1 MASSHLNKLHKLSAA
16 GVLITLG
23 IIYGDIGTSPLY
35 VMRAISENHVL
46 SKELIY
52 GGVSCVFWTLM
63 LITTFKYVYLALN
76 NDNKGEGGIFAL
88 YALLRRYKIKW
99 AIVPA
104 LIGCAAL
111 IADGFITPPFSISAA
126 VEGLNRL
133 PYLEGNINTIPIVI
147 TILTGLFV
155 FQQFGTKAVG
165 SFFGPIMT
173 IWFVMLGTLGVWHI
187 IKNPTVFE
195 ALNPAYA
202 INLIF
207 SYDNGKG
214 FWLLGAVFLCTTG
227 AEAMYS
233 DLGHCGKRNI
243 TAGWIFV
250 VTMLMLNY
258 LGQASYLLTRE
269 GEQLTLGESPFYG
282 MMADWFVPFGII
294 IATGATIIASQALI
308 TGSFTL
314 VNEAMKLKLWPNFKV
329 IYPSTIQGQIYIPAI
344 NWFLFAGCISVVL
357 IFRNSTHME
366 AAYGLAITI
375 DMLMTTTL
383 LFALMRIRHQNVILL
398 ILFPVIFYLLEGSFF
413 LSNILKFSHG
423 GWYTF
428 GLAVLLFFGMWIFY
442 KAKNLRSLHTNFVSI
457 DKYLTPLQD
466 LMSDE
471 TIPKE
476 STNLVYMSMAN
487 EKNMIDSNIIYSIFR
502 KKPKRADI
510 YWFVHIDITNDPYG
524 ASYSVD
530 TIIPKRCFFVKLKFG
545 FKVEH
550 KVNLMFNKVVN
561 DMIASGEVDGL
572 SHYQS
577 LRKHNLPADFKFI
590 LLNSRVAS
598 DDKLTSW
605 EQFVI
610 KGYRFIKSLSL
621 STAEDF
627 GLEQANLEE
636 EIIPIRISKSSEIQL
651 QRTK

>member
-1 MASSHLNKLHKLSAA
+1 MASQKSKLHKYSAG

-35 VMRAISENHVL
+35 VMRAITENYVI

-52 GGVSCVFWTLM
+52 GGVSAVFWTLM

-111 IADGFITPPFSISAA
+111 IADGFITPSISISSA
-126 VEGLNRL
+126 VEGLNAL
-133 PYLEGNINTIPIVI
+133 PYVGEDINTIPIVVV
-147 TILTGLFV
+147 ILAALFL
-155 FQQFGTKAVG
+155 FQQFGTKAIG
-165 SFFGPIMT
+165 SALGPVMT
-173 IWFVMLGTLGVWHI
+173 VWFLMIGTLGFLQI
-187 IKNPTVFE
+187 IKNPSVFE

-202 INLIF
+202 INLITSF
-207 SYDNGKG
+207 DNGKG

-227 AEAMYS
+227 AEALYS
-233 DLGHCGKRNI
+233 DLGHCGKQNI
-243 TAGWIFV
+243 RIGWIFV
-250 VTMLMLNY
+250 FVMLMLNY
-258 LGQASYLLTRE
+258 LGQAAYLLSRE
-269 GEQLTLGESPFYG
+269 GTMLTEGESPFYS
-282 MMADWFVPFGII
+282 MMAPWFLPVGVIV
-294 IATGATIIASQALI
+294 ATCAAVIASQALI
-308 TGSFTL
+308 TGCFTL

-329 IYPSTIQGQIYIPAI
+329 FYPSTIQGQIYIPAI
-344 NWFLFAGCISVVL
+344 NWFLFAGSLAVVY
-357 IFRNSTHME
+357 IFKNSTHME

-383 LFALMRIRHQNVILL
+383 LVFLLRIKQHHIAIVIL
-398 ILFPVIFYLLEGSFF
+398 FATIFYLLEGSFF
-413 LSNILKFSHG
+413 LSNILKFYHG
-423 GWYTF
+423 GWFTISV
-428 GLAVLLFFGMWIFY
+428 AAILFFGMWIFY
-442 KAKNLRSLHTNFVSI
+442 KAKNLRSKHTNFVEVN
-457 DKYLTPLQD
+457 KYIAPLQD
-466 LMSDE
+466 LMSDD
-471 TIPKE
+471 TIAKE
-476 STNLVYMSMAN
+476 ATNLVYLAVAN
-487 EKNMIDSNIIYSIFR
+487 DKNHIDSNIIYSIFR

-510 YWFVHIDITNDPYG
+510 YWFVHVDIKNDPYG

-530 TIIPKRCFFVKLKFG
+530 TIIPKRCFFIKLTFG

-550 KVNLMFNKVVN
+550 KVNLMFNKIVN
-561 DMIASGEVDGL
+561 DMVTSGEVDGL

-598 DDKLTSW
+598 DDKLTPW
-605 EQFVI
+605 EMFVV

-636 EIIPIRISKSSEIQL
+636 EIIPIRISKSSEIIL
-651 QRTK
+651 NRTK

>member
-1 MASSHLNKLHKLSAA
+1 M
-16 GVLITLG
+16 G

-35 VMRAISENHVL
+35 VMRAISENHVI
-46 SKELIY
+46 SKDLIY
-52 GGVSCVFWTLM
+52 GGVSAVFWTLM

-88 YALLRRYKIKW
+88 YALLRRYKVKW

-133 PYLEGNINTIPIVI
+133 PYVGDNLNTVPIVI
-147 TILTGLFV
+147 VILSALFI

-165 SFFGPIMT
+165 TFFGPIMT
-173 IWFVMLGTLGVWHI
+173 IWFLMIGTLGVLQI
-187 IKNPTVFE
+187 IKNPSVFE
-195 ALNPAYA
+195 ALNPSYA

-233 DLGHCGKRNI
+233 DLGHCGKKNVRV
-243 TAGWIFV
+243 GWVFV
-250 VTMLMLNY
+250 VTMLLLNY
-258 LGQASYLLTRE
+258 FGQAAYLMGRE
-269 GEQLTLGESPFYG
+269 GQQIEHGESPFYS
-282 MMADWFVPFGII
+282 MMADWFLPIGII
-294 IATGATIIASQALI
+294 VATGATIIASQALI
-308 TGSFTL
+308 TGCFTL

-344 NWFLFAGCISVVL
+344 NWFLFAGCISVIV

-383 LFALMRIRHQNVILL
+383 LLALMRIRQQNIILL
-398 ILFPVIFYLLEGSFF
+398 ILFPIIFYLLEGSFF

-428 GLAVLLFFGMWIFY
+428 TLAAVLFFGMWIFY
-442 KAKNLRSLHTNFVSI
+442 KAKNLRNLHTNFVSI
-457 DKYLTPLQD
+457 NNYLTPLQD

-476 STNLVYMSMAN
+476 ATNLVYMSMAN
-487 EKNMIDSNIIYSIFR
+487 EKDMIDSNIIYSIFR

-510 YWFVHIDITNDPYG
+510 YWFVHVDIKNDPYG
-524 ASYSVD
+524 ATYSVD
-530 TIIPKRCFFVKLKFG
+530 TIIPKRCFFVKLRFG

-550 KVNLMFNKVVN
+550 KVNLMFNKIVN
-561 DMIASGEVDGL
+561 DMIAAGEVDGL

-605 EQFVI
+605 EQFVV
-610 KGYRFIKSLSL
+610 KGYRMIKSLSL

-636 EIIPIRISKSSEIQL
+636 EIIPIRITKSSEIEL
-651 QRTK
+651 QRLT

>member
-1 MASSHLNKLHKLSAA
+1 MASVHSNKLHKVSAA

-35 VMRAISENHVL
+35 VMRAIAENHTL

-52 GGVSCVFWTLM
+52 GGVSCVFWTL
-63 LITTFKYVYLALN
+63 LIITTFKYVYLALN

-88 YALLRRYKIKW
+88 YALLRRYKVKW

-133 PYLEGNINTIPIVI
+133 EYVGENINTIPIVI
-147 TILTGLFV
+147 SILTALFI

-165 SFFGPIMT
+165 SAFGPIMT
-173 IWFVMLGTLGVWHI
+173 IWFCMLGTLGFI
-187 IKNPTVFE
+187 QLAQNPAVIE

-202 INLIF
+202 VNLIVN
-207 SYDNGKG
+207 YDNGKG

-233 DLGHCGKRNI
+233 DLGHCGKANI
-243 TAGWIFV
+243 RVGWGFV
-250 VTMLMLNY
+250 MFMLMLNY
-258 LGQASYLLTRE
+258 LGQAAYLLNRE
-269 GEQLTLGESPFYG
+269 GQQLEHGESPFYS
-282 MMADWFVPFGII
+282 MMPVWFLPFGII
-294 IATGATIIASQALI
+294 IATGATVIASQALI
-308 TGSFTL
+308 TGCFTL

-329 IYPSTIQGQIYIPAI
+329 VYPSTIQGQIYIPAI
-344 NWFLFAGCISVVL
+344 NWFLFAGCLTVII

-383 LFALMRIRHQNVILL
+383 LFALMRIRKQPLILL
-398 ILFPVIFYLLEGSFF
+398 ILFPLVYIAIEGSFF
-413 LSNILKFSHG
+413 LSNILKFYHG
-423 GWYTF
+423 GWFTF
-428 GLAVLLFFGMWIFY
+428 TLAAVLFFGMWVFY
-442 KAKNLRSLHTNFVSI
+442 KARNLRSKHTNFVDI
-457 DKYLTPLQD
+457 DKYITPLQD

-476 STNLVYMSMAN
+476 ATNLVYLAMADD
-487 EKNMIDSNIIYSIFR
+487 KNHIDSNIIYSIFR
-502 KKPKRADI
+502 KTPKRADI
-510 YWFVHIDITNDPYG
+510 YWFVHVDIKNDPYG
-524 ASYSVD
+524 ATYSVD
-530 TIIPKRCFFVKLKFG
+530 TIIPKRCFFIKLCFG

-550 KVNLMFNKVVN
+550 KVNLMFNKIVS
-561 DMIASGEVDGL
+561 DMVEAGEVDGL

-590 LLNSRVAS
+590 VLNSRVAS
-598 DDKLTSW
+598 DDKLTPW
-605 EQFVI
+605 EQFVV
-610 KGYRFIKSLSL
+610 KGYRIIKSLSL
-621 STAEDF
+621 PTAEDF

-636 EIIPIRISKSSEIQL
+636 EIIPIRITRSSEIDL
-651 QRTK
+651 KRVH